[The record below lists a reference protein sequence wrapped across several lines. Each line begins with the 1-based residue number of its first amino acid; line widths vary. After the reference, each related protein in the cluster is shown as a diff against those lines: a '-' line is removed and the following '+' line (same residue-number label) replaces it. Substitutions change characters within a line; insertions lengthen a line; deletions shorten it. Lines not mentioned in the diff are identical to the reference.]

1 VGSVQNFY
9 TSRDNNTDPDTY
21 VGQLDR
27 LWYNPDLNSI
37 YVSDGNTAG
46 GIPVALATGAN
57 ITANIITVN
66 TVTSAS
72 GDVNVTGNLAVTGN
86 IAVTGHVSSNPIYG
100 CLHKRANVVA
110 NVANTVANFDW
121 YANTHVHPE
130 SNGVTVSAGEPT
142 RVVVSTAGDYQVSV
156 EMQTKNVDNAERTAY
171 IWLAQDGTDLEDTS
185 IRIGLR
191 PAGGGVPTYTSVFN
205 SWTVT
210 NLSANSYIELRYAV
224 DNTSGISLEYTAGIS
239 SPYVRP
245 NTPSA
250 TITVVPV

>member
-1 VGSVQNFY
+1 MGSVQNFY

-66 TVTSAS
+66 TITSAS
-72 GDVNVTGNLAVTGN
+72 GNVDVTGNLV
-86 IAVTGHVSSNPIYG
+86 VSGSISSSPIYG
-100 CLHKRANVVA
+100 CFHKRANIVA
-110 NVANTVANFDW
+110 NVANTVAEFNW
-121 YANTHVHPE
+121 YTDTHVHPG
-130 SNGVTVSAGEPT
+130 SNGVTVTAGQPT
-142 RVVVSTAGDYQVSV
+142 RVVVSTAGDYLVSV

-185 IRIGLR
+185 VRIGLR
-191 PAGGGVPTYTSVFN
+191 PASAGAPTYTSVFN
-205 SWTVT
+205 TWAVS
-210 NLSANSYIELRYAV
+210 NLSANSYVELRYAV